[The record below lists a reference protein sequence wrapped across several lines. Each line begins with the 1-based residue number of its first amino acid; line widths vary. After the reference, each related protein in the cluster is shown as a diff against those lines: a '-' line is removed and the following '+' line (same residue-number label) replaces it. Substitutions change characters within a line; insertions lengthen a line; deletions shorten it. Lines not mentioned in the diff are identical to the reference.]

1 MSLIQWFANKLYP
14 EIKAIQSMTAV
25 RAFESASMQIY
36 PAWSVF
42 KEIET
47 YRIQDDIYSVCKF
60 LADNAAMIPIY
71 AYDKDGGDL
80 PETNPITKLLT
91 SLNFEQRFKLFLYL
105 NVTDECFIYKEV
117 LEFGPNAG
125 VQSIHFLH
133 PNLMTLSL
141 SQNFP
146 TTLNGYIYRDQ
157 ASGQELRFSPD
168 EIIFIKGF
176 NPSSD
181 YQKQWR
187 GLSKISVLARP
198 LQRIK
203 SGSDVSVAQ
212 IQNGGVPGVLY
223 EKSNDFDSV
232 ALGKRQTDFAAYV
245 SNPENKGAPYV
256 SLGDMGY
263 FSFGSTLV
271 ELDLSALA
279 AIDRKSIYNAYSVS
293 GRLFNQDGT
302 GSEISDDNARK
313 GLFNNAIRPQLIQV
327 QDALTNGLIYHFKQP
342 GVTLRFDMSEIKEL
356 QDDILKQIQAA
367 AAAPSFIPN
376 EIRDLQGYDRID
388 DPIMNQVWMKS
399 GYTPIDTFNDIPPIV

>member
-1 MSLIQWFANKLYP
+1 
-14 EIKAIQSMTAV
+14 
-25 RAFESASMQIY
+25 
-36 PAWSVF
+36 
-42 KEIET
+42 
-47 YRIQDDIYSVCKF
+47 
-60 LADNAAMIPIY
+60 
-71 AYDKDGGDL
+71 
-80 PETNPITKLLT
+80 
-91 SLNFEQRFKLFLYL
+91 
-105 NVTDECFIYKEV
+105 
-117 LEFGPNAG
+117 
-125 VQSIHFLH
+125 
-133 PNLMTLSL
+133 
-141 SQNFP
+141 
-146 TTLNGYIYRDQ
+146 
-157 ASGQELRFSPD
+157 
-168 EIIFIKGF
+168 
-176 NPSSD
+176 
-181 YQKQWR
+181 
-187 GLSKISVLARP
+187 
-198 LQRIK
+198 
-203 SGSDVSVAQ
+203 
-212 IQNGGVPGVLY
+212 
-223 EKSNDFDSV
+223 
-232 ALGKRQTDFAAYV
+232 
-245 SNPENKGAPYV
+245 
-256 SLGDMGY
+256 MGY